1 MCGIYGHIR
10 KQGKNSITAC
20 IEGLRRLEYR
30 GYDSAGLAGI
40 HQGAIVVFK
49 TTGKVQAL
57 DLLLQKENVDLEAAI
72 AHTRWATH
80 GGVTHTN
87 AHPHF
92 DSTQSIALVHNGI
105 IENYQDLK
113 TDLNVPFVS
122 ETDTEVLSQL
132 LAHHYK
138 GDLASATQATL
149 QLLKGSFAFAY
160 LHKDH
165 PNTIVAAARGCPL
178 AVGVCHTTS
187 DVFISSDSNA
197 FVGTIMDV
205 FYLSDGEYVII
216 NDTIQ
221 VYHGTTHITKPI
233 EVQKTDPVSV
243 SKGAFPHF
251 LLKEIHDQPM
261 VIETILQEP
270 LPPMLSYSRVLI
282 IACGSSYHAGCI
294 AKHFFSVPVDV
305 EIASEFRYSN
315 HVPSNDTLVIAISQ
329 SGETAD
335 TLAALE
341 RLSGV
346 PILALCNVKNSSLT
360 RLATHTVYLKAGPE
374 ISVCSTK
381 AFLSQ
386 LVWLLRIAGH
396 DASSLPKLISSVLER
411 SEEIKRLAI
420 QYASFKNFFFIG
432 RSAMYASC
440 LEAALKLKEISYVH
454 ASGYPAGEMKHGPIA
469 LISPE
474 LATVAFCGNERTL
487 DKVLSNI
494 MEIKARGGPVLAFSP
509 VPTPATD
516 TLILP
521 SLPDHLAPVPYS
533 VVGQLFAYYLA
544 DALGTDIDQP
554 RNLAKSVTVE

>member
-1 MCGIYGHIR
+1 MEI
-10 KQGKNSITAC
+10 GK
-20 IEGLRRLEYR
+20 
-30 GYDSAGLAGI
+30 
-40 HQGAIVVFK
+40 
-49 TTGKVQAL
+49 GK
-57 DLLLQKENVDLEAAI
+57 
-72 AHTRWATH
+72 R
-80 GGVTHTN
+80 
-87 AHPHF
+87 
-92 DSTQSIALVHNGI
+92 
-105 IENYQDLK
+105 
-113 TDLNVPFVS
+113 
-122 ETDTEVLSQL
+122 
-132 LAHHYK
+132 
-138 GDLASATQATL
+138 
-149 QLLKGSFAFAY
+149 AF
-160 LHKDH
+160 
-165 PNTIVAAARGCPL
+165 
-178 AVGVCHTTS
+178 
-187 DVFISSDSNA
+187 
-197 FVGTIMDV
+197 
-205 FYLSDGEYVII
+205 
-216 NDTIQ
+216 
-221 VYHGTTHITKPI
+221 
-233 EVQKTDPVSV
+233 
-243 SKGAFPHF
+243 
-251 LLKEIHDQPM
+251 
-261 VIETILQEP
+261 
-270 LPPMLSYSRVLI
+270 
-282 IACGSSYHAGCI
+282 
-294 AKHFFSVPVDV
+294 
-305 EIASEFRYSN
+305 
-315 HVPSNDTLVIAISQ
+315 
-329 SGETAD
+329 
-335 TLAALE
+335 
-341 RLSGV
+341 
-346 PILALCNVKNSSLT
+346 CNVKNSSLT